1 MIRKMLEHARNGE
14 AVDLKNFGRAEEI
27 CSSRDPDVGVQFI
40 WNGSSPV
47 DRRVKVLRPPD
58 V

>member
-1 MIRKMLEHARNGE
+1 MLEHARNGE